1 MSGPRRARTAVP
13 AALLALGVLGTAPW
27 GIMLLRGGH
36 RRAPRPP
43 AIPANPD
50 YAAAM
55 THCRQL
61 LAVLRKQAARR
72 PGDGAAQLRLAALE
86 LNHAGLLA
94 LVAYEG
100 QLGAAPGSWLLAPG
114 ESRPCP
120 NQEPGARS
128 QERERSDQCELPVA
142 PQRSSSDESYDD
154 YPGWRARFLRSDPER
169 SLTRTSDAARAAL
182 RSPLDAD
189 AHRQALLLLAA
200 ARRGL
205 ADYRGEAAALSELAR
220 RSPDQPEYW
229 MRLAEA
235 YARGRRFARAEAA
248 MGRGLKLLYAQS
260 HPRREESRVADR
272 PSPTRRG

>member
-61 LAVLRKQAARR
+61 LAILRTQAARR

-100 QLGAAPGSWLLAPG
+100 QPVTEPSLRRGAAENPERPGNAVAEFPL
-114 ESRPCP
+114 
-120 NQEPGARS
+120 Q
-128 QERERSDQCELPVA
+128 REVEADGLLPVA

-260 HPRREESRVADR
+260 HPRRGESREADR